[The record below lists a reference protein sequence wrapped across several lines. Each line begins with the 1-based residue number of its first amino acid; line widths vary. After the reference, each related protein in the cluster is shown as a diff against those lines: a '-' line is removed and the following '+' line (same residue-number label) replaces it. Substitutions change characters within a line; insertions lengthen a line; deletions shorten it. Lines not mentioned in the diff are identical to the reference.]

1 MQMRTPGFIYWKKSL
16 ICYGNKLLGAH
27 LLKEIINE
35 FMGILRLIY
44 LQKSMMFYANGLLGL
59 PGLIYLKKSWISYAN
74 ELLGI
79 PRLTYLKKIL
89 SVCGRREAHLLK
101 ESCDFLCK

>member
-27 LLKEIINE
+27 LLTEIINE

-44 LQKSMMFYANGLLGL
+44 LQKSMMFDANGLLGL
-59 PGLIYLKKSWISYAN
+59 PGPIYLKKSWSSYAN

-79 PRLTYLKKIL
+79 PRLIYLKKML
-89 SVCGRREAHLLK
+89 SVCARREAHLLK
-101 ESCDFLCK
+101 EICDCLCK